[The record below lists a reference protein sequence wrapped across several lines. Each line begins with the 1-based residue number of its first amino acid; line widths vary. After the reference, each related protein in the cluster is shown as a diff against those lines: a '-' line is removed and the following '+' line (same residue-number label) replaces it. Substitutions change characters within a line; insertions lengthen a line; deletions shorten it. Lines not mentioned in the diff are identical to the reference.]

1 VMVLD
6 FLAVLCR
13 NRRFSSLKPGTDYNL
28 SLLEERIASTQ
39 QCRPDVA
46 GAGSLGYIPRNF
58 PLISSVPLMILFL
71 ILSQL
76 TDISTD

>member
-1 VMVLD
+1 MVVD
-6 FLAVLCR
+6 FLAEQCR
-13 NRRFSSLKPGTDYNL
+13 NHRSSFLKLGTDYNL

-58 PLISSVPLMILFL
+58 PFISLVPVMILFL
-71 ILSQL
+71 ILSNPP
-76 TDISTD
+76 DISTD